1 LADTVAKARA
11 EEQAK
16 AKGMLQ
22 RAMEDFNKKES
33 ELRLVIGD
41 RDKVIEDLQNQIKQ
55 LNIEVKSRD
64 QTIAQRD

>member
-1 LADTVAKARA
+1 MADTVGKARQ

-41 RDKVIEDLQNQIKQ
+41 RDRVIENL
-55 LNIEVKSRD
+55 
-64 QTIAQRD
+64 